1 MGKRNSEDLDQ
12 DVQERMLKE
21 DSTAKIATEKDE
33 KTTEVRISFVDRLAS
48 TVSIYLYKILIW

>member
-33 KTTEVRISFVDRLAS
+33 KTTEVRISFVSLLRF
-48 TVSIYLYKILIW
+48 SISEILI